1 MINKEKFLHYIKT
14 LREYHEFDSK
24 LYECTNGSFNLLE
37 LDPLSNL
44 YSDFISMLNYCLE
57 QKEDIKDNRGYPIP
71 NDLEYFIYDVEFGKQ
86 ADKYYMTDAEGVE
99 HHWHNPEEFYDYL
112 TSCNKEEEKND

>member
-1 MINKEKFLHYIKT
+1 MISKEKFLQYIKT
-14 LREYHEFDSK
+14 LKGYYEFDSK

-44 YSDFISMLNYCLE
+44 YSDFISMLNYCLDQE
-57 QKEDIKDNRGYPIP
+57 EDMKDDRGYPIP

-86 ADKYYMTDAEGVE
+86 ADKYFMTDAEGVK

-112 TSCNKEEEKND
+112 TSCKKEEE